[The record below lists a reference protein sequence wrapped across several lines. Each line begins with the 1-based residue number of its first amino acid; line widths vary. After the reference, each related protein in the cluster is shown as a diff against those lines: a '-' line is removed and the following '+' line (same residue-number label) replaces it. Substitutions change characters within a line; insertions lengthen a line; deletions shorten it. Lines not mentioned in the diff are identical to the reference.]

1 LWHFLCCGTPHKYKK
16 EKLFKMTIEFLIEM
30 YRKKDKKRKR
40 ALWELFDTTIK
51 LPASLAFI
59 ADTINKELQVDNL
72 VSESD
77 IKYCRF
83 YFMDKVKSNI
93 AAKDKPKI
101 SNSPKSNTSL
111 SDIDWTDPDEINNP
125 KTVKSKFSK

>member
-1 LWHFLCCGTPHKYKK
+1 
-16 EKLFKMTIEFLIEM
+16 MNIEFLIEM
-30 YRKKDKKRKR
+30 FRKKDKKRKR

-51 LPASLAFI
+51 LPASLTFI

>member
-1 LWHFLCCGTPHKYKK
+1 
-16 EKLFKMTIEFLIEM
+16 MNIDFLIEM
-30 YRKKDKKRKR
+30 YRRKDKKRKR
-40 ALWELFDTTIK
+40 ALWELFDNTIK
-51 LPASLAFI
+51 LPASLTFI
-59 ADTINKELQVDNL
+59 ADTINKEIQVDNL

-93 AAKDKPKI
+93 SVKDKPKI
-101 SNSPKSNTSL
+101 SNSPKSNIPL
-111 SDIDWTDPDEINNP
+111 SDIDWTDPDEINNA

>member
-1 LWHFLCCGTPHKYKK
+1 
-16 EKLFKMTIEFLIEM
+16 M
-30 YRKKDKKRKR
+30 YRQKDKKRKR
-40 ALWELFDTTIK
+40 ALWELFDNTIK
-51 LPASLAFI
+51 LPASLSFI
-59 ADTINKELQVDNL
+59 ADTINKEIQVDNL

-83 YFMDKVKSNI
+83 YFMDKIKSNI

-101 SNSPKSNTSL
+101 SNSTKSNTLL

>member
-1 LWHFLCCGTPHKYKK
+1 
-16 EKLFKMTIEFLIEM
+16 MNIEFLIEM

-51 LPASLAFI
+51 LPASLTFI

-83 YFMDKVKSNI
+83 YFLDKVKSSV

-101 SNSPKSNTSL
+101 SNSLKSNTSH
-111 SDIDWTDPDEINNP
+111 SDIDWTDPDEINNSQ
-125 KTVKSKFSK
+125 TVKSKFSK

>member
-1 LWHFLCCGTPHKYKK
+1 
-16 EKLFKMTIEFLIEM
+16 MNIDFLIEM
-30 YRKKDKKRKR
+30 YRRKDKKRKR
-40 ALWELFDTTIK
+40 ALWELFDNTIK
-51 LPASLAFI
+51 LPASLTFI

-93 AAKDKPKI
+93 SVKDKPI
-101 SNSPKSNTSL
+101 ITNNSKSNTITKTTIEWS
-111 SDIDWTDPDEINNP
+111 DPDSLDNYNSQS
-125 KTVKSKFSK
+125 KSKFSKNHDKQQN

>member
-1 LWHFLCCGTPHKYKK
+1 
-16 EKLFKMTIEFLIEM
+16 MNIDFLIEM

-40 ALWELFDTTIK
+40 ALWELFDNTIK
-51 LPASLAFI
+51 LPASLTFI
-59 ADTINKELQVDNL
+59 ADTINKEIQVDNL

-101 SNSPKSNTSL
+101 SNSPKSNTSH
-111 SDIDWTDPDEINNP
+111 SDIDWTDPDEINNSNNS
-125 KTVKSKFSK
+125 KSKFSK